1 LDFWL
6 GCAVKWNTVEP
17 SVKNQEHLQT
27 ESNAQLC
34 PIRNTAGINK
44 DWGSTHFHG
53 FLRERRFNIQTV
65 NRTDGFWH
73 LNDERRV
80 HQITWMESILREEN
94 AKEAHKEKRN
104 WQP

>member
-34 PIRNTAGINK
+34 PIRNTAGIDK
-44 DWGSTHFHG
+44 DLDFGVLPIF
-53 FLRERRFNIQTV
+53 TV
-65 NRTDGFWH
+65 FIEQED
-73 LNDERRV
+73 
-80 HQITWMESILREEN
+80 
-94 AKEAHKEKRN
+94 
-104 WQP
+104 